1 MQHKEYDAMKTK
13 NAMIGLVVAVML
25 ATFPA
30 GAATNGTSATTTER
44 AYVLTHSS
52 VIDGA
57 CYDSARQELTV
68 FFRNGSAYVY
78 REVPLPVF
86 QSFIRSDSPGRFYH
100 DHLRGHFASKRL
112 SERDQL
118 ALIDRHDG
126 RTAW

>member
-1 MQHKEYDAMKTK
+1 MKK
-13 NAMIGLVVAVML
+13 MNAMMGLVVAALM
-25 ATFPA
+25 ATTPA
-30 GAATNGTSATTTER
+30 GAAENGASTATTER
-44 AYVLTHSS
+44 AYVLTNSS

-78 REVPLPVF
+78 REVPARLF
-86 QSFIRSDSPGRFYH
+86 QDFIRSDSPGRFYH
-100 DHLRGHFASKRL
+100 DHLRGHFSSKRL